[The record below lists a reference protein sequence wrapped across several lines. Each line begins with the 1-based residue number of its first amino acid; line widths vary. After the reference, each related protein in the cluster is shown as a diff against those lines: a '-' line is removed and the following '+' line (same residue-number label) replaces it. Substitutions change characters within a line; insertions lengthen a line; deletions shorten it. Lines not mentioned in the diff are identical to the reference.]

1 MEQRDRQAAGSAQDC
16 HHGEIVDILA
26 APTISLVAIGAA
38 SALNCADCLRHL
50 VPAALKNGILAE
62 EISAALAVVSEI
74 RTRSGVM
81 TDDLSAVLVPRVQ
94 ARSKDDDRTVQE
106 RRMPDES

>member
-1 MEQRDRQAAGSAQDC
+1 MEQDNRQAAGSAPDC
-16 HHGEIVDILA
+16 YHWETIDILA
-26 APTISLVAIGAA
+26 APTRSLVAIGAA

-50 VPAALKNGILAE
+50 IPAALKNGILAE

-74 RTRSGVM
+74 RTWSGGM
-81 TDDLSAVLVPRVQ
+81 TADLSAVLVQRVE
-94 ARSKDDDRTVQE
+94 ARSNDDEKPVQE

>member
-1 MEQRDRQAAGSAQDC
+1 MEQDGRHTAGAAQDC
-16 HHGEIVDILA
+16 YRGDVVDILA
-26 APTISLVAIGAA
+26 APTRSLVAIGAA

-50 VPAALKNGILAE
+50 IPAALKNGILAE

-74 RTRSGVM
+74 RTRSSAM
-81 TDDLSAVLVPRVQ
+81 TDDLSAVLAQRVE
-94 ARSKDDDRTVQE
+94 ARSDDDERPIQE

>member
-1 MEQRDRQAAGSAQDC
+1 MEQDDRQAAGSAQDC

-26 APTISLVAIGAA
+26 APTMSLVAIGAA

-74 RTRSGVM
+74 RTRAGAL
-81 TDDLSAVLVPRVQ
+81 TDDLSAELVQREQ
-94 ARSKDDDRTVQE
+94 ARSSDDDRPVQE